1 MSSFALI
8 IMRTVQACTDLQTAS
23 ISSIKGG
30 RLRNNVP
37 LTLKNNSDVRHTFS
51 RAHIGNTAVYFVGTL
66 TILEDDGTEQEYIY
80 YTTDKNVT
88 NKTAYAVL
96 KNGDKITLEYTHGKD
111 HTVEY
116 QFKDSDGKV
125 TSEGCRTAGA
135 WIRSLEP
142 TARWKWLTAIVTAI
156 R

>member
-1 MSSFALI
+1 M
-8 IMRTVQACTDLQTAS
+8 QN
-23 ISSIKGG
+23 K
-30 RLRNNVP
+30 
-37 LTLKNNSDVRHTFS
+37 SDVRHTFS

-66 TILEDDGTEQEYIY
+66 TIHEDDGTEQEYVY

-88 NKTAYAVL
+88 NKTVYAVL
-96 KNGDKITLEYTHGKD
+96 KSG
-111 HTVEY
+111 
-116 QFKDSDGKV
+116 
-125 TSEGCRTAGA
+125 TAGA